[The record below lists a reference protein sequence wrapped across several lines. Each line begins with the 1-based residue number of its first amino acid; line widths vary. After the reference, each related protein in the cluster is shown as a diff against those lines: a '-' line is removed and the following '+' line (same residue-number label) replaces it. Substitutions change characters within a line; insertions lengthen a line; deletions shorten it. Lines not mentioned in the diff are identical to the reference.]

1 MLTTNELSAP
11 ARVLRRLVGVMI
23 ALALAVGL
31 TGMTSPAARADTSEN
46 LTNIN
51 WDISD
56 LNGGGA
62 SPHQRY
68 WDVIARL
75 HTLSSHDWFRTDLDE
90 TQVRDVDRLI
100 QISIHRGGIYQ
111 GALYFWPHNLYVA
124 GFYQAGG
131 THWTFNDGP
140 AAVGR
145 FNRVLGVN
153 ASLIP
158 WSSNYN
164 NIPGGSDRQS
174 QQITGPR
181 LDNALQQLSHIS
193 GLMASGSGRSLL
205 ADSVLMMVQATSEAA
220 RFGRIFDNIRGNI
233 RDHGVAQVGV
243 ENVNLE
249 TNWAALSNWVYRVM
263 NNPGTPAIT
272 VGAGVFART
281 FYTLPQLMQYVSY
294 MDLFSGSRPQP

>member
-1 MLTTNELSAP
+1 MPTTKAPAAP
-11 ARVLRRLVGVMI
+11 ARVLHRLVGALI

-31 TGMTSPAARADTSEN
+31 TGMTSPAARADTNER
-46 LTNIN
+46 LTNID

-56 LNGGGA
+56 LNGGGG

-68 WDVIARL
+68 WDVISRL

-90 TQVRDVDRLI
+90 TVVADNEQLI
-100 QISIHRGGIYQ
+100 QISIHRSGVYQ
-111 GALYFWPHNLYVA
+111 GAMYFWPHNLYLA

-131 THWTFNDGP
+131 THWVFNDG
-140 AAVGR
+140 AASTNR

-153 ASLIP
+153 ASVLP

-164 NIPGGSDRQS
+164 NIPGGGSRQN
-174 QQITGPR
+174 QQINGPR
-181 LDNALQQLSHIS
+181 LDNALQQVHHIS

-205 ADSVLMMVQATSEAA
+205 ADSILMMVQATSEAA

-233 RDHGVAQVGV
+233 RDHGLAQIGV

-249 TNWAALSNWVYRVM
+249 TNWATISNWVYRVM
-263 NNPGTPAIT
+263 NNAGTPPLT
-272 VGAGVFART
+272 FGTEGFVRT
-281 FYTLPQLMQYVSY
+281 FYTLQQLMPYVGY
-294 MDLFSGSRPQP
+294 MDLFSGSRPR